1 MSERITTVNLHTHTR
16 RCKHA
21 RGIPADYAKAAEEKG
36 IRVLGMTDHTPFP
49 DDRVIMIRMGIAEL
63 NDYIR
68 VTTPSVWLA
77 LIAIILLLAGFLA
90 WGALGTVT
98 VTTEDGRT
106 ETIHPITIVTN

>member
-1 MSERITTVNLHTHTR
+1 MSLFRQKSI
-16 RCKHA
+16 
-21 RGIPADYAKAAEEKG
+21 
-36 IRVLGMTDHTPFP
+36 
-49 DDRVIMIRMGIAEL
+49 DRVNSPEQL

-77 LIAIILLLAGFLA
+77 LIAIILLLSGFLA
-90 WGALGTVT
+90 WGVFGTVE

>member
-1 MSERITTVNLHTHTR
+1 MSERITTVNLHTHTH

-63 NDYIR
+63 DDYIR
-68 VTTPSVWLA
+68 EVREAQAAYPKLK
-77 LIAIILLLAGFLA
+77 ILLGLECEYFPEFDDFYRRL
-90 WGALGTVT
+90 
-98 VTTEDGRT
+98 R
-106 ETIHPITIVTN
+106 